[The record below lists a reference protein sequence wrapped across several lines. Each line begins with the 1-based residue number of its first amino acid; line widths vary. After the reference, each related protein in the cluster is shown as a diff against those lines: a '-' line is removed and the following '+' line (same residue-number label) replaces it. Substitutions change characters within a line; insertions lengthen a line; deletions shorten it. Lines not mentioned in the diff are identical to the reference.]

1 MASKLKTAFAKL
13 ARENPSFR
21 QALVRELRSA
31 LMIGDEKTITKAK
44 MHLHRYRDQ
53 IQVTDLTFAGKRG
66 KRVDR
71 FSVHDLDFAHGGWAH
86 DLVEAIEKA
95 SSYKAALALAK
106 EMLEDY
112 EGPGRPSVSE
122 ITLRGI
128 DIPPADLKP
137 VTLNGKHVWIKATP
151 VDFIVR
157 DKDDQNNMPTCIPA
171 IRGGKKSI
179 PVFYRWLLE
188 HENHLD
194 KMTFHEVTK
203 AMGDAGIDYHS
214 YCAMD

>member
-1 MASKLKTAFAKL
+1 MASKLRTAFAKL

-21 QALVRELRSA
+21 QALTKELRAS
-31 LMIGDEKTITKAK
+31 LMIGDEMTVDRAK

-66 KRVDR
+66 KRVER
-71 FSVHDLDFAHGGWAH
+71 FSVVDLDYAHGGWAH
-86 DLVEAIEKA
+86 DLVEALAKA

-106 EMLEDY
+106 KMLEDY
-112 EGPGRPSVSE
+112 EGSGSPSVHE
-122 ITLRGI
+122 YTLRGI
-128 DIPPADLKP
+128 DVMPAGVSP

-151 VDFIVR
+151 IDFIVR
-157 DKDDQNNMPTCIPA
+157 DKDDQHNLPTCIPA
-171 IRGGKKSI
+171 TRGGKKSI

-188 HENHLD
+188 NESQIER
-194 KMTFHEVTK
+194 MTFHDVMK
-203 AMGDAGIDYHS
+203 SMSDAGIQSHQ

>member
-13 ARENPSFR
+13 AQENPSFR
-21 QALVRELRSA
+21 QALARELRVA
-31 LMIGDEKTITKAK
+31 LLIGDDKTITKAK

-66 KRVDR
+66 KKVER
-71 FSVHDLDFAHGGWAH
+71 FSVHDLDYANGGWAH
-86 DLVEAIEKA
+86 DLVEAIQKA

-112 EGPGRPSVSE
+112 EGPGRPAVHE
-122 ITLRGI
+122 TTLRGI
-128 DIPPADLKP
+128 DVAPAELLP
-137 VTLNGKHVWIKATP
+137 ITMNGKHVWIKATP
-151 VDFIVR
+151 IDFIVR
-157 DKDDQNNMPTCIPA
+157 DNDDQNNLPTCIPA

-188 HENHLD
+188 NETRA
-194 KMTFHEVTK
+194 KTMTFHDVVK
-203 AMGDAGIDYHS
+203 AMGDAGVQYHE